1 MKKMSSR
8 ITIMLDE
15 ELLKKLRIKQAKMLK
30 TQNES
35 ISLSRVINDCLRDVL
50 KK

>member
-1 MKKMSSR
+1 MAVR
-8 ITIMLDE
+8 ISIMLDE
-15 ELLKKLRIKQAKMLK
+15 KLLKKLRIKQAKMVI

-35 ISLSRVINDCLRDVL
+35 ISLSRVINDYLRVVI

>member
-1 MKKMSSR
+1 MAIR

-30 TQNES
+30 KNNGS
-35 ISLSRVINDCLRDVL
+35 VSLSRVVNDYLRDAI

>member
-1 MKKMSSR
+1 MAVR

-30 TQNES
+30 TQKGP
-35 ISLSRVINDCLRDVL
+35 ISLSRVINDYLRVAI

>member
-1 MKKMSSR
+1 MAVR

-15 ELLKKLRIKQAKMLK
+15 ELLKKLRIIQAKMLK

-35 ISLSRVINDCLRDVL
+35 ISLSRVINDYLRDAI